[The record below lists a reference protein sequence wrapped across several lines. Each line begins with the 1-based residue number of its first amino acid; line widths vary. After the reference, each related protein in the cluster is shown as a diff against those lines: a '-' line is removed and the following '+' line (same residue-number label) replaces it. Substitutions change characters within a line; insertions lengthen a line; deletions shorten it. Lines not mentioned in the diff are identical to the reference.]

1 MKTAVQPANRFV
13 VRRRLGLA
21 LLPMLLASVAQ
32 TACAQPS
39 RAVPAVPAP
48 VVTQVQGPVAWVRI
62 INRESGREL
71 PVYRY
76 QGEYWIAGQP
86 GARYGISI
94 MARPD
99 AAQNRMEPVWG
110 RPRRIEAVVSVDGVN
125 VITGQTASVRQTGY
139 VLTEGQ
145 WYSINGWRKS
155 DQEVAA
161 FHFTSLPNAYASR
174 TGRPDNV
181 GVIGVA
187 LYSEKYERPI
197 PIPRP
202 QIGRGM
208 NESAASSKSMQRAPA
223 AEAAADASPMP
234 YEGSRLGTGHGER
247 EGSAVT
253 HTTFERR
260 SSRPEQIVIIR
271 YDSYDNLVAMGIIP
285 QYDGQAVVP
294 PQPFPDTAPRR
305 YVPDPPAW

>member
-39 RAVPAVPAP
+39 SVVPAVPAP
-48 VVTQVQGPVAWVRI
+48 VVTQVRGPVAWVRI
-62 INRESGREL
+62 INRESGREM
-71 PVYRY
+71 PVYRHRD
-76 QGEYWIAGQP
+76 EYWIAGQP

-125 VITGQTASVRQTGY
+125 VITGQTASVQQTGY

-161 FHFTSLPNAYASR
+161 FHFTALPNAYASR

-202 QIGRGM
+202 QVGRGM
-208 NESAASSKSMQRAPA
+208 NESAVSGKSMQRAPA

-234 YEGSRLGTGHGER
+234 YSSRLGTGHGER

-260 SSRPEQIVIIR
+260 SRRRSR
-271 YDSYDNLVAMGIIP
+271 
-285 QYDGQAVVP
+285 
-294 PQPFPDTAPRR
+294 
-305 YVPDPPAW
+305 W